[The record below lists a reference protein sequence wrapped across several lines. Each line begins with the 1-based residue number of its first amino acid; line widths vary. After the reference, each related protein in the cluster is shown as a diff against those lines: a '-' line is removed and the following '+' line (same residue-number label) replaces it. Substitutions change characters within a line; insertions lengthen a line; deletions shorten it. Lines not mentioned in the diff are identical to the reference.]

1 MFSRT
6 GRSRALLLGFVLL
19 CAMNGCGARPSGER
33 VVSRAFYYWR
43 GTFTLSE
50 PELAALRELDVRRL
64 YLRLFDVALER
75 GSKEP
80 KPVGVT
86 ALTVPAPA
94 GIEIVPTVFI
104 TVDVIRSIGPAGIR
118 LLAERIAGKV
128 RSMLPAL
135 GGAAISELQIDCDWT
150 GETRG
155 SYFALLEA
163 IRREVAS
170 SNWRLSATVRL
181 HQLRDRH
188 TSGIPPVERGMLM
201 VYNTGNPADPSVR
214 NAIFD
219 AADIKGYLKSLGSY
233 PLPLDVAL
241 PLFSWGVVFHEGSF
255 FVLLN
260 NLAES
265 DLHRPEIDS
274 LGDDWYRLTSDI
286 YVDGNHLFAGDRIR
300 FEEADGRERLAIAE
314 LISREL
320 PGDSVHLSLFHLHPS
335 IINGHDRTD
344 LSALYG
350 ALR

>member
-1 MFSRT
+1 MFSAP
-6 GRSRALLLGFVLL
+6 GRSRAFLLGFVLL

-33 VVSRAFYYWR
+33 VVTRSFYYWR
-43 GTFTLSE
+43 GTFALSE
-50 PELAALRELDVRRL
+50 PERTALRELDVRRL
-64 YLRLFDVALER
+64 YLRLFDVAIDK
-75 GSKEP
+75 GSGET
-80 KPVGVT
+80 KPVGIT
-86 ALTVPAPA
+86 TIAAPAPE

-104 TVDVIRSIGPAGIR
+104 TVDVVRSLGPDGIKG
-118 LLAERIAGKV
+118 LARKIVGKV

-135 GGAAISELQIDCDWT
+135 GGSTVEELQIDCDWT

-155 SYFALLEA
+155 SYFALLEG
-163 IRREVAS
+163 IEREIES
-170 SNWRLSATVRL
+170 SGWLLSATVRL

-201 VYNTGNPADPSVR
+201 VYNTGNPADPTVR

-260 NLAES
+260 NLAEES
-265 DLHRPEIDS
+265 LHRPEIEA
-274 LGDDWYRLTSDI
+274 LGDGWYRLDGDI
-286 YVDGNHLFAGDRIR
+286 YIDGIHLFAGDRIR
-300 FEEADGRERLAIAE
+300 FEEADRKETLAVAE

-335 IINGHDRTD
+335 IIDGHDRTD
-344 LSALYG
+344 LSALYS